1 MYRKLKSF
9 LLVNRSE
16 KQTVAK
22 NTFWLTSGTVVSK
35 AIRAILIIYAARVLG
50 AAGYGVYSYVL
61 SLAGFF
67 TAFSDIG
74 LTQLLTREAV
84 KKPER
89 VASYI
94 STTFVLKLAVIIAT
108 VIATIFLAPLFVHI
122 DAAKPLIPVVALI
135 LCLDSLRS
143 FGFAI
148 TRAENRMEAEA
159 LLNLATDI
167 STVALGV
174 FVLFAAP
181 TPYDLS
187 LAYAGGV
194 GLGLVYAIFA
204 IGKRFKEAF
213 GAFDRTLVKPILS
226 SAWPFAIMGL
236 LGSFMIN
243 IDTVVI
249 GIYRTATELG
259 WYGVAQRPVQL
270 LYIFPQLISTSLF
283 PIISRF
289 IRENQGE
296 RIKRV
301 LERSIITVMAMALP
315 LMVGGIILAAPL
327 VNLFFGAEYAGAVLA
342 FQLLLLTLI
351 TVFPGNVIGNAI
363 FAYDEQRIFVVS
375 TFGGAVMNTVLDLL
389 FIPAYGIAG
398 SAVATILSQFVANG
412 VMWWK
417 MQKINRLSFRGR
429 FWKLG
434 AASVLMGVA
443 VFGLNAIH
451 VNVIVN
457 IVFGIGVYL
466 GAMYLLKEPLLAYLN
481 PRKMLA
487 D

>member
-16 KQTVAK
+16 RQMVAK

-35 AIRAILIIYAARVLG
+35 TIRAVLIIYAARVLG
-50 AAGYGVYSYVL
+50 AAGYGIYSYVL

-84 KKPER
+84 KKPEK
-89 VASYI
+89 VSAYI
-94 STTFVLKLAVIIAT
+94 STTFVLKLIVIAAT
-108 VIATIFLAPLFVHI
+108 VALTIFVAPFFVRI
-122 DAAKPLIPVVALI
+122 DAAKPLIPIVALI

-143 FGFAI
+143 FGFSI

-159 LLNLATDI
+159 FLNAATDI
-167 STVALGV
+167 STVALGI

-181 TPYDLS
+181 TPYNLS

-194 GLGLVYAIFA
+194 GLGLIYAVFV
-204 IGKRFKEAF
+204 IGRRFKEAF
-213 GAFDRTLVKPILS
+213 GAFDKALVKPILN

-249 GIYRTATELG
+249 GIFRNAKDLG
-259 WYGVAQRPVQL
+259 YYGVAQRPVQL
-270 LYIFPQLISTSLF
+270 LYLFPQLISTSLF
-283 PIISRF
+283 PIIARL
-289 IRENQGE
+289 IRENQTE
-296 RIKRV
+296 KIKRV
-301 LERSIITVMAMALP
+301 LERSVVAVVAVALP
-315 LMVGGIILAAPL
+315 LMVGGIILAPAL

-351 TVFPGNVIGNAI
+351 TVFPGNIIGNAI
-363 FAYDEQRIFVVS
+363 FAYDEQRIFIIS
-375 TFGGAVMNTVLDLL
+375 SFGGAIMNTVLDLFL
-389 FIPAYGIAG
+389 IPTYGIAG
-398 SAVATILSQFVANG
+398 SAVATILSQLVANG
-412 VMWWK
+412 VMWWR
-417 MQKINRLSFRGR
+417 MQKISRLSFRGR
-429 FWKLG
+429 FWKFGLASLG
-434 AASVLMGVA
+434 MGLA
-443 VFGLNAIH
+443 VFGLNAAGLD
-451 VNVIVN
+451 VILSVLLGTG
-457 IVFGIGVYL
+457 FYL
-466 GAMYLLKEPLLAYLN
+466 GSLYLLKEPLLAYLN
-481 PRKMLA
+481 PRAMMA